1 MMMPKETFF
10 NLADDKRAKILDVAL
25 DEFADNDYVNASISR
40 IVARAG
46 IAKGSFYQYFED
58 KEDLYTYLVGHIAEK
73 KAEMFSLDH
82 PDPEHVGLFNYMRW
96 IFRQSVEFEL
106 TNPRYSRMGYRML
119 KGGASENK
127 VFRAAMDNA
136 IAYYRNL
143 IALGKAQGDI
153 APDIDDELAAE
164 VFWLVLSEMGQRILR
179 RINEQHG
186 TDWHGRKAAFD
197 FPETQALYTQLLR
210 ILEFGLGNH
219 PFGIETMAVTA
230 NPAATPTE
238 EGA

>member
-1 MMMPKETFF
+1 MPKETFF

-58 KEDLYTYLVGHIAEK
+58 KEDLYVFLVGQIAEK

-186 TDWHGRKAAFD
+186 TEWHGRKAAFD
-197 FPETQALYTQLLR
+197 FPETQALYAQLLR

-219 PFGIETMAVTA
+219 PFGIEPMTVRA
-230 NPAATPTE
+230 NPATTQSE